1 MAKMKAAIL
10 YSPGDMKIEEL
21 DIPELGPGDV
31 LVRNSVT
38 LTCGTDLKTFRRG
51 HPLAKLPMVIGHE
64 FAGVVENVGQDVTRF
79 RPGMRAVAANSA
91 PCNQC
96 YFCAKG
102 QPNLCERLGES
113 ILGFTSQGTYA
124 QYVRIPAN
132 IVRQNTHTIPEDVS
146 FEEAALLEPL
156 SCVVHGNDLAEAQEN
171 DEVAV
176 IGAGPIGLLHLQ
188 VLKSQRVRRV
198 VVVDI
203 SESRLKAASNLGA
216 TEIIDASGI
225 DPVERVR
232 NISEGRGVDV
242 VIEAVG
248 RQETWQQA
256 CSIVRKG
263 GRVLLFGGCPA
274 GTTVPFAT
282 DLIHYGEL
290 TLKGAFHHTP
300 DTVRRAMNLI
310 SSHTIDS
317 RVLITHTMPLEKL
330 SEAFDL
336 MSRGTAVK
344 VSITP

>member
-10 YSPGDMKIEEL
+10 YNPGDMKIGEL
-21 DIPELGPGDV
+21 DVPEIGPGDV

-51 HPLAKLPMVIGHE
+51 HPLAKLPMVMGHE
-64 FAGVVENVGQDVTRF
+64 FAGIVESVGRDVTRF
-79 RPGMRAVAANSA
+79 SPGMRVVAANSA

-102 QPNLCERLGES
+102 QPSLCERLGES
-113 ILGFTSQGTYA
+113 IIGFTSQGAYA

-132 IVRQNTHTIPEDVS
+132 IVSQNTHVIPEGVS

-156 SCVVHGNDLAEAQEN
+156 SCVVHGNDLAGAQEN
-171 DEVAV
+171 DELVI

-188 VLKSQRVRRV
+188 ALKSQRVERI
-198 VVVDI
+198 VVVDV

-216 TEIIDASGI
+216 TEIIDASGR
-225 DPVERVR
+225 DPVEQVR
-232 NISEGRGVDV
+232 SISDGRGVDI

-248 RQETWQQA
+248 RPETWQQA
-256 CSIVRKG
+256 SSMVRKG
-263 GRVLLFGGCPA
+263 GMVLLFGGCPS
-274 GTTVPFAT
+274 GTMVPFAA

-310 SSHTIDS
+310 SSHKIDS
-317 RVLITHTMPLEKL
+317 RSLITHTMPLEKI

-336 MSRGTAVK
+336 MSRGIAVK
-344 VSITP
+344 VAITP